1 MNKVLKFIG
10 GLFKDLLD
18 QAWTL
23 LGLALGWVLLE
34 GSARDVVGQLIGVT
48 LIVWVLTYPI
58 RREKDEDKEED

>member
-1 MNKVLKFIG
+1 MKKPFKFIS

-34 GSARDVVGQLIGVT
+34 GSAREIVGKLIGIT
-48 LIVWVLTYPI
+48 LLVWVLTYPI
-58 RREKDEDKEED
+58 RREKDEDEDKE